1 MKKNYMKP
9 TMNVV
14 NMQIANMLCGSEVK
28 SVDGNASLRYGGAGN
43 GNDVARSRGGDWDDE
58 D

>member
-14 NMQIANMLCGSEVK
+14 NMQIANMICSSDK
-28 SVDGNASLRYGGAGN
+28 SVTNVSGSGLKYGGA